1 MASWPL
7 SPQSAPEHSNDEN
20 AENDEKRNEIHLVVK
35 PLIEE
40 IMHRCNIYRSKR
52 VHNKIHDNEYE
63 KIKKIS
69 LMPSLQ
75 QIDNY
80 IKYRRKLI
88 RDNSS
93 TDELLEYSKS
103 RHHSLVE
110 DNNQLFVLGTIAE
123 MGMMLV
129 CSFSNC
135 IL

>member
-1 MASWPL
+1 
-7 SPQSAPEHSNDEN
+7 
-20 AENDEKRNEIHLVVK
+20 
-35 PLIEE
+35 
-40 IMHRCNIYRSKR
+40 
-52 VHNKIHDNEYE
+52 
-63 KIKKIS
+63 
-69 LMPSLQ
+69 MPSLQ

-129 CSFSNC
+129 IFKLHS
-135 IL
+135 L